1 MCRWRATYHWKALD
15 EDYNFVLE
23 LISIKGLNT
32 KLWGP
37 KVAKVPILVIS
48 RLPLERHGTK
58 NHLDVGFME
67 RH

>member
-1 MCRWRATYHWKALD
+1 VACDIPLKALN
-15 EDYNFVLE
+15 EDYNFVSK

-37 KVAKVPILVIS
+37 KITKVPILAIL
-48 RLPLERHGTK
+48 RLPLERLETK
-58 NHLDVGFME
+58 NHLDVGLVE